1 MKRGIQTTPGAT
13 HFHARALVAL
23 VMAVGLGCQ
32 TPPCIPIPIELTP
45 GMSLILNEH
54 VDSSLQSGLFTKEYV
69 PSGLPFGIKS
79 SPRLVYYDTNDV
91 IQRSIRL
98 GAHQR
103 DRRLRGVE
111 LTWFSREGISPNPRI
126 DSLSSWI
133 LTLLR
138 KTYNKP
144 FELVELNPYWYD
156 VEQVVS
162 EKMKIRVT
170 IRKRESMY
178 ECSVYISVS

>member
-1 MKRGIQTTPGAT
+1 MNGQITLKFVVWT
-13 HFHARALVAL
+13 LVPFV
-23 VMAVGLGCQ
+23 VMMCLGCDAR
-32 TPPCIPIPIELTP
+32 PSILIPIELTP
-45 GMSLILNEH
+45 GMSLFLNEH
-54 VDSSLQSGLFTKEYV
+54 VDSSLKSGLFTKEYV

-91 IQRSIRL
+91 IQRSIKL
-98 GAHQR
+98 GAHQQ

-111 LTWFSREGISPNPRI
+111 LTWFSHEGISPNPRI
-126 DSLSSWI
+126 DSLSFRI
-133 LTLLR
+133 LSLLR

-162 EKMKIRVT
+162 ENMKIRVT

-178 ECSVYISVS
+178 ECMVYINVS